1 MLERYF
7 IPLAPYVLLAAG
19 CVFGL
24 FFLLFF
30 DREIRGLKSRLAGRQ
45 AGDNASTRD
54 LKVQLGELHERM
66 RDAEERAGIPI
77 APPSP
82 RASLN
87 LNKRTKV
94 LRMYRRGERSENIA
108 ASLSVP
114 RREVE
119 LLLKIHS
126 LVLHGSSEKPG
137 HEQLKEAEI
146 VPR

>member
-7 IPLAPYVLLAAG
+7 IPLAPYALLAAG
-19 CVFGL
+19 CIFGL
-24 FFLLFF
+24 FFLLSF
-30 DREIRGLKSRLAGRQ
+30 DQEIRGLKSRLAGRK
-45 AGDNASTRD
+45 AGDKASTRD
-54 LKVQLGELHERM
+54 LKVQLGELHERL

-87 LNKRTKV
+87 LNKRTQV

-108 ASLSVP
+108 ASLSLP

-119 LLLKIHS
+119 LLLKIHA
-126 LVLHGSSEKPG
+126 LVLNGSSEKPG
-137 HEQLKEAEI
+137 HEPLNAAD
-146 VPR
+146 

>member
-7 IPLAPYVLLAAG
+7 IPLAPYALLAAG
-19 CVFGL
+19 CIFGL
-24 FFLLFF
+24 FFLLSF
-30 DREIRGLKSRLAGRQ
+30 DQEIRGLKSRLAGRQ
-45 AGDNASTRD
+45 AGDKASTRD
-54 LKVQLGELHERM
+54 LKVQLGELHERL

-87 LNKRTKV
+87 LNKRTQV

-108 ASLSVP
+108 ASLSLP

-119 LLLKIHS
+119 LLLKIHA
-126 LVLHGSSEKPG
+126 LVLNGSSEKPG
-137 HEQLKEAEI
+137 HEPLNAAD
-146 VPR
+146 